1 MKRLTVPAPAKLNLS
16 LDIVGVRE
24 DGYHLLRM
32 IMQTVDLYD
41 TLELEL
47 ANEITL
53 TCNLPGL
60 PCDERNL
67 AVKAA
72 RAFFERTGLPG
83 GVRMTLDKTIP
94 HGAGMGGGSADA
106 AAVLKGLNELCGAG
120 LSQQELCEIGLR
132 LGADVPFCIVGG
144 TQLAEGVGER
154 LTPLPPLPDCFLL
167 VAKPEQG
174 VSTPEAYRAY
184 DRLTGV
190 LHPDTAE
197 LTGLLSR
204 GDLSG
209 FCARMENVLEPAV
222 SLPEVQQIREEML
235 ASGALGSRMTGSG
248 SAVFGVF
255 SQEGAALACK
265 NNLEKRFSQVYLCHP
280 CKN

>member
-24 DGYHLLRM
+24 DGYHLLHM
-32 IMQTVDLYD
+32 IMQTIDLCD
-41 TLELEL
+41 QIVLER
-47 ANEITL
+47 ADEISL
-53 TCNLPGL
+53 TCNLPEL

-67 AVKAA
+67 AVRAA
-72 RAFFERTGLPG
+72 HAFFERTGLPG
-83 GVRMTLDKTIP
+83 GVRMTLDKNIP

-106 AAVLKGLNELCGAG
+106 AAVLKGLNELCGTD

-184 DRLTGV
+184 DRLTDV

-222 SLPEVQQIREEML
+222 PLPEIQQIRAEML
-235 ASGALGSRMTGSG
+235 AAGALGSRMTGSG

-255 SQEGAALACK
+255 TQEQPALVCK
-265 NNLEKRFSQVYLCHP
+265 KNLKKRFSQVYLCRP

>member
-24 DGYHLLRM
+24 DGYHLLHM
-32 IMQTVDLYD
+32 IMQTIDLCD
-41 TLELEL
+41 QIVLER
-47 ANEITL
+47 ADEISL
-53 TCNLPGL
+53 TCNLPEL

-67 AVKAA
+67 AVRAA
-72 RAFFERTGLPG
+72 RVFFERTGLPG
-83 GVRMTLDKTIP
+83 GVRMTLDKNIP

-106 AAVLKGLNELCGAG
+106 AAVLKGLNELCGTD

-222 SLPEVQQIREEML
+222 PLPEIQQIRAEML
-235 ASGALGSRMTGSG
+235 AAGALGSRMTGSG

-255 SQEGAALACK
+255 TQEQPALVCK
-265 NNLEKRFSQVYLCHP
+265 KNLKKRFSQVYLCRP

>member
-32 IMQTVDLYD
+32 IMQTIDLCD
-41 TLELEL
+41 QIVLER
-47 ANEITL
+47 ADEISL
-53 TCNLPGL
+53 TCNLPEL

-67 AVKAA
+67 AVRAA
-72 RAFFERTGLPG
+72 HAFFERTGLPG
-83 GVRMTLDKTIP
+83 GVRMTLDKNIP

-106 AAVLKGLNELCGAG
+106 AAVLKGLNELCGTD

-174 VSTPEAYRAY
+174 VSTPEAYHAY
-184 DRLTGV
+184 DRLTDV

-222 SLPEVQQIREEML
+222 SLPEIQQIRAEML
-235 ASGALGSRMTGSG
+235 AAGVLGSRMTGSG

-255 SQEGAALACK
+255 TQEQPALVCK
-265 NNLEKRFSQVYLCHP
+265 KNLKKRFSQVYLCRP

>member
-32 IMQTVDLYD
+32 IMQTIDLCD
-41 TLELEL
+41 QIVLER
-47 ANEITL
+47 ADEISL
-53 TCNLPGL
+53 TCNLPEL

-67 AVKAA
+67 AVRAA
-72 RAFFERTGLPG
+72 HAFFERTGLPG
-83 GVRMTLDKTIP
+83 GVRMTLDKNIP

-106 AAVLKGLNELCGAG
+106 AAVLKGLNELCGTD

-174 VSTPEAYRAY
+174 VSTPEATTR
-184 DRLTGV
+184 T
-190 LHPDTAE
+190 
-197 LTGLLSR
+197 
-204 GDLSG
+204 
-209 FCARMENVLEPAV
+209 
-222 SLPEVQQIREEML
+222 
-235 ASGALGSRMTGSG
+235 TGSPMC
-248 SAVFGVF
+248 FTRI
-255 SQEGAALACK
+255 QQ
-265 NNLEKRFSQVYLCHP
+265 N
-280 CKN
+280 

>member
-24 DGYHLLRM
+24 DGYHLLHM
-32 IMQTVDLYD
+32 IMQTIDLCD
-41 TLELEL
+41 QIVLER
-47 ANEITL
+47 ADEISL
-53 TCNLPGL
+53 TCNLPEL

-67 AVKAA
+67 AVRAA
-72 RAFFERTGLPG
+72 HAFFERTGLPG
-83 GVRMTLDKTIP
+83 GVRMTLDKNIP

-106 AAVLKGLNELCGAG
+106 AAILKGLNELCGTD

-184 DRLTGV
+184 DRLTDV

-197 LTGLLSR
+197 LTGLLSC
-204 GDLSG
+204 GDLPG

-222 SLPEVQQIREEML
+222 PLPEIQQIRAEML
-235 ASGALGSRMTGSG
+235 AAGALGSRMTGSG

-255 SQEGAALACK
+255 TQEQPALVCK
-265 NNLEKRFSQVYLCHP
+265 KNLKKRFSQVYLCRP

>member
-32 IMQTVDLYD
+32 IMQTIDLCD
-41 TLELEL
+41 QIVLER
-47 ANEITL
+47 ADEISL
-53 TCNLPGL
+53 TCNLPEL

-67 AVKAA
+67 AVRAA
-72 RAFFERTGLPG
+72 HAFFERTGLPG
-83 GVRMTLDKTIP
+83 GVRMTLDKNIP

-106 AAVLKGLNELCGAG
+106 AAVLKGLNELCGTD

-174 VSTPEAYRAY
+174 VSTPEAYCAY

-222 SLPEVQQIREEML
+222 SLPEIQQIRAEML
-235 ASGALGSRMTGSG
+235 AAGALGSRMTGSG

-255 SQEGAALACK
+255 TQEQPALVCK
-265 NNLEKRFSQVYLCHP
+265 KNLKKRFSQVYLCRP

>member
-32 IMQTVDLYD
+32 IMQTIDLCD
-41 TLELEL
+41 QIVLER
-47 ANEITL
+47 ADEISL
-53 TCNLPGL
+53 TCNLPEL

-67 AVKAA
+67 AVRAA
-72 RAFFERTGLPG
+72 HAFFERTGLPG
-83 GVRMTLDKTIP
+83 GVRMTLDKNIP

-106 AAVLKGLNELCGAG
+106 AAVLKGLNELCGTD

-184 DRLTGV
+184 DRLTDV

-222 SLPEVQQIREEML
+222 PLPEIQQIRAEML
-235 ASGALGSRMTGSG
+235 AAGALGSRMTGSG

-255 SQEGAALACK
+255 TQEQPALVCK
-265 NNLEKRFSQVYLCHP
+265 KNLKKRFSQVYLCRP